1 MKHPINS
8 RRSRVGRNGGKRP
21 FNHGGNRSLDSSG
34 PGLKVR
40 GTPNQIF
47 DKYLALARDAT
58 VSGDRVSAENLL
70 QHAEHYF
77 RIVNGSADGQ
87 IKTPPRFPTDV
98 ANEFPKI
105 AESDAVVETEPANTD
120 VADGEPPLT

>member
-1 MKHPINS
+1 MKQPINS

-21 FNHGGNRSLDSSG
+21 FNHGGNRSFDSSG

-47 DKYLALARDAT
+47 DKYIALARDAT
-58 VSGDRVSAENLL
+58 VSGDRISAENLL

-77 RIVNGSADGQ
+77 RIFNGSADGQ
-87 IKTPPRFPTDV
+87 IKTPRFSTADD
-98 ANEFPKI
+98 NEFPKI
-105 AESDAVVETEPANTD
+105 AEAEAAVEAEPATTD